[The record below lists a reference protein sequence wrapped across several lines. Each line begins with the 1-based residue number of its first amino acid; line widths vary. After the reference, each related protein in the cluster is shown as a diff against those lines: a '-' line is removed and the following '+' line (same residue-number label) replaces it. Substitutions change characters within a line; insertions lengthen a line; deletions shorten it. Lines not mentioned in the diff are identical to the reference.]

1 MSAKGKVTK
10 LLGEILVDQGL
21 ITKDTLRL
29 GLAHQKQLN
38 KTSTKQY
45 SLGDLLVHNKKITQE
60 QLLAA
65 LATQRS
71 KQHVEFRAK
80 NELEEI
86 YGVLS
91 YQRAPAGDSERF
103 VESEYEANILVAESQ
118 DEGRPFILVTRTFQ
132 ETMFNTV
139 LLVRARVR
147 KAYTED
153 DGKASNIITLNATKD
168 VLTLYRHDSTVL
180 PEANEANDKTDLELE
195 FENLVKKA
203 YESKAVD
210 LHFFRRVDNCRVR
223 LRVWGAMRDHEDW
236 EPKKADDILS
246 VGFSSFGKGGLY
258 SHWKSDEGQR
268 LRMQIVYSQYITLDC
283 RYEHAPGDDGAYH
296 ACIRILANDRRD
308 IRKLINFRHLGF
320 TSAQTRAMEA
330 AASGASGMV
339 ILAGPT
345 GSGKSTTLAGIVK
358 YINRNDDVNILTVES
373 PIERELPA
381 FQTAVSDDDGADP
394 KEFAR
399 AIKSTLR
406 RDPDVLMVGEI
417 RDDMSASAAATGV
430 QTGHTLLTTV
440 HAQSGIEIVERLSSP
455 ALALPSQTIGS
466 PSFLAI
472 LIFQMLLPVLDDA
485 TKIKLTSSNIDKY
498 LAIDVKSRL
507 LSLVPNIDT
516 ANIYVRGKSSAAP
529 EGVSGMTICAEVVVP
544 DETMRRMFRKMQLA
558 EALEHWMELGRIEN
572 EGLPLDDRIIGLR
585 ASSHAVGK
593 MLQGMIDPRDI
604 EVAFGHINLLS
615 NDFI

>member
-118 DEGRPFILVTRTFQ
+118 DEGRLFILVTRKFQ

-139 LLVRARVR
+139 LLVRARAR

-153 DGKASNIITLNATKD
+153 DGTAPNIITLNATKD